1 MNNFTRIELE
11 FCKEFTEM
19 LYNHPLSIAF
29 LRPVNPEVDDAPNYH
44 QKILHPMD
52 LGTIKSRL
60 ENNEYTNSTTWRQD
74 IRLVWDNAKLY
85 NDKKTLIHQAADK
98 LKNKCEKMLK
108 VIPKTESDLWEYRIT
123 KINHKI
129 KKLLEQSPPEESM
142 LPRRKELALR
152 P

>member
-1 MNNFTRIELE
+1 
-11 FCKEFTEM
+11 
-19 LYNHPLSIAF
+19 
-29 LRPVNPEVDDAPNYH
+29 
-44 QKILHPMD
+44 MD